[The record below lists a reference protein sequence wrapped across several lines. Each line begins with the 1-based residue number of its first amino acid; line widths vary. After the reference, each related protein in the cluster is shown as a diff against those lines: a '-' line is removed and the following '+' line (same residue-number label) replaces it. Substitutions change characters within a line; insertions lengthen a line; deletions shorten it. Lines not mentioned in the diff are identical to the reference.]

1 MCKVRYS
8 LELTIGMVT
17 ECSKEGD
24 LRGRPQ
30 YFGPGDEC
38 ALTHVQHLGEG
49 RWGTRGCSTGRVY
62 PGGR

>member
-1 MCKVRYS
+1 M
-8 LELTIGMVT
+8 TIGMVT

-38 ALTHVQHLGEG
+38 AVTNVQHLGEG
-49 RWGTRGCSTGRVY
+49 GRGTGGCSTGRVH